1 MLLIDFFFFMLIYPS
16 SPGIDSICLSILIS
30 SGYRFVKIL
39 FNIFVALL
47 LESVILCTVFMV
59 LVLILWK
66 QHKMN

>member
-1 MLLIDFFFFMLIYPS
+1 MLLMDFFFFMLIYLNI
-16 SPGIDSICLSILIS
+16 PGIDSICLPILIS

-47 LESVILCTVFMV
+47 VGSVILCTVFMV

-66 QHKMN
+66 QHK